1 MKSLLRGLLHENPI
15 FALALGLC
23 PSLAVSTTLSNALGM
38 SAATIVVLL
47 GSNIVISLLRH
58 QIPHAIHIPS
68 YIVIIATFVT
78 VVDLLMQ
85 AYLPSLS
92 KSLGIF
98 IPLIVVNCVIL
109 GRAEAFASRNGVA
122 ASIIDAIVM
131 GVGFAVGLI
140 SIALV
145 REVLGAGT
153 ITVFSGDTVIRI
165 PWLVDNPALIFS
177 FPAGALIVMGFLQSF
192 FRWLGEKIRK

>member
-1 MKSLLRGLLHENPI
+1 MKNLLRGLLNENPI

-23 PSLAVSTTLSNALGM
+23 PALAVSTTLSNALGM

-58 QIPHAIHIPS
+58 QIPHEIHIPS
-68 YIVIIATFVT
+68 YIIIIATLVT
-78 VVDLLMQ
+78 MVDMLMQ

-92 KSLGIF
+92 ESLGIF
-98 IPLIVVNCVIL
+98 IPLIVVNCIIL

-122 ASIIDAIVM
+122 ASIVDAVVM

-140 SIALV
+140 TIALV

-153 ITVFSGDTVIRI
+153 ITVFSDDAVIRI
-165 PWLVDNPALIFS
+165 PWLVDRPALVFS

-192 FRWLGEKIRK
+192 FRWLGELTRK